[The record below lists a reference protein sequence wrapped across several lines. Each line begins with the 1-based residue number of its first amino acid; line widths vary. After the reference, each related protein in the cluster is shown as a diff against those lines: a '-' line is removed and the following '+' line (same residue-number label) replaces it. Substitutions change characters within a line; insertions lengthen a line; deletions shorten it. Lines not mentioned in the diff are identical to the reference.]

1 MNQVFYEIPDKD
13 FKAVNIKCF
22 NKQLQLLLKQM
33 EKSQKVILKESNE
46 NYKTKKKKLSGWA
59 QQ

>member
-1 MNQVFYEIPDKD
+1 MWVGKINTCNTEMTQVFDELCDKD

-33 EKSQKVILKESNE
+33 GS
-46 NYKTKKKKLSGWA
+46 
-59 QQ
+59 